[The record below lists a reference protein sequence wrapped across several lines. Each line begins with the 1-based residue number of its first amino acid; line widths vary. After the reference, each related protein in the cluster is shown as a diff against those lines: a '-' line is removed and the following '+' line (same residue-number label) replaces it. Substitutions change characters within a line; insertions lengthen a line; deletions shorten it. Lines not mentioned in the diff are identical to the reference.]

1 MQIKARYR
9 SEDGLKAY
17 ISITAPRELCKELD
31 TIVCDFLSEKGF
43 NEQEYRGRHH
53 GK

>member
-9 SEDGLKAY
+9 SEDRGKVY
-17 ISITAPRELCKELD
+17 VNMTAPREICMELD
-31 TIVCDFLSEKGF
+31 TMISEYLSEKGF
-43 NEQEYRGRHH
+43 TEQEYRG